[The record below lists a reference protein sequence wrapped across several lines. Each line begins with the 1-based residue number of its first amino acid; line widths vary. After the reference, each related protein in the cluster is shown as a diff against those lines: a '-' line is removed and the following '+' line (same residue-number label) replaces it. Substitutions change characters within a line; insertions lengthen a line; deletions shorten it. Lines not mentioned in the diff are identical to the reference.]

1 VADEDPYRDPREG
14 ERIHAERAREEAEE
28 RSRFEASLRARNLS
42 ALNVAAIGVGLLLVG
57 GLSVYQLDT
66 AETALDAA
74 KAAPSPA
81 PPAARRMPP
90 LACMSLVA
98 EYHTALDKARACEKD
113 TDCVAERRGEY
124 MTGLDG
130 CARFAAPSKDLLVAD
145 DRAAKWK
152 AGGCAGEF
160 RTCTGTPAAICE
172 QHVCVEKPPLGL
184 PRSWHRL
191 DLPGVYSF
199 FAPADV
205 VDVGLGD
212 LEPEDSW
219 VTHFDGKQISI
230 HFDVQRGA
238 PEEIIEGGIP
248 PSATDHEILRTEQLS
263 LAGAP
268 VRLDTIL
275 PPGGDA
281 NGAFSIHGWAPSVAC
296 QPGGGFNYYC
306 SHSVSVGINAAC
318 KVKAGCDDL
327 VKAIHSFEAW

>member
-1 VADEDPYRDPREG
+1 VSEDDPYRDPREG

-28 RSRFEASLRARNLS
+28 RARFEASLRSRRASPVQIAAVVLGLS
-42 ALNVAAIGVGLLLVG
+42 LIG
-57 GLSVYQLDT
+57 GLVVYQLQRPEPVIGAT
-66 AETALDAA
+66 S
-74 KAAPSPA
+74 PSAVPS
-81 PPAARRMPP
+81 ARRMPP
-90 LACMSLVA
+90 LACMNLVA

-160 RTCTGTPAAICE
+160 RTCSGTPTAICE
-172 QHVCVEKPPLGL
+172 QHVCVEKPPAGL

-212 LEPEDSW
+212 LIPEDSW
-219 VTHFDGKQISI
+219 ITHFDGNQISI

-238 PEEIIEGGIP
+238 PGDVIPEGGIP
-248 PSATDHEILRTEQLS
+248 PSVTDHDILRTEQLV
-263 LAGAP
+263 LGGAP
-268 VRLDTIL
+268 ARLDTIL

-281 NGAFSIHGWAPSVAC
+281 NGAFEIHGWSPSVPC
-296 QPGGGFNYYC
+296 QPGGGFNYFC
-306 SHSVSVGINAAC
+306 SHEVAVGINAAC

-327 VKAIHSFEAW
+327 MKALHSFEAW